1 MVVHN
6 DDDDYTILEGY
17 SGFKL
22 TQKCEEKRL
31 KTDCRIIDSN
41 IKF

>member
-1 MVVHN
+1 MIFWGWQRMVVHN

-22 TQKCEEKRL
+22 TQKCEEK
-31 KTDCRIIDSN
+31 KTEN
-41 IKF
+41 WL